1 MNEYSLFILLLD
13 SSGTFSTLFTLST
26 WSFFGLYI
34 FIILRLLFV
43 NLLTV
48 AFLIILLLDKKFDD
62 SKLSMSTD
70 LLVRRD
76 LLYINI
82 GFSYVFLMFII
93 CISFL
98 CLLSL
103 LFIIFLPKFEYLFTT
118 S

>member
-1 MNEYSLFILLLD
+1 
-13 SSGTFSTLFTLST
+13 
-26 WSFFGLYI
+26 
-34 FIILRLLFV
+34 
-43 NLLTV
+43 
-48 AFLIILLLDKKFDD
+48 
-62 SKLSMSTD
+62 MSTD

-103 LFIIFLPKFEYLFTT
+103 LFIILLPKIEYLLTT